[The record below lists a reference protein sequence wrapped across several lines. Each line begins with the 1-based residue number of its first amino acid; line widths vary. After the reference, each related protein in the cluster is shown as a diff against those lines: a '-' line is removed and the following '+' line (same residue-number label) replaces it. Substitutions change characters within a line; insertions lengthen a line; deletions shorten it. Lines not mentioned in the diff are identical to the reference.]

1 MRSGQVRQKRAVDEN
16 TITAKK
22 DRAGQARPKKK
33 LHILKVRLTLVTLLE
48 FNSIAS
54 HKPIKRLLIY

>member
-1 MRSGQVRQKRAVDEN
+1 MRSGQVRQKRVVDE
-16 TITAKK
+16 TPSRLRKIARGGFARKK
-22 DRAGQARPKKK
+22 IR
-33 LHILKVRLTLVTLLE
+33 ILKIRLTLVTLLE